1 MSEILLGINTGFAV
15 NRYPSATEWLRV
27 VSAAGLNRVQITADM
42 IDPRSPTDFIES
54 EVETILQA
62 SSNGGPT
69 ITSAFTGAMTRLN
82 LFGHPNQAMR
92 EFWLGWYRQFIDIAA
107 RLGALSVGGHLSILS
122 IKDDTDV
129 ESRRNRLDHI
139 MKCWVELSHYA
150 ADRGISCMIWE
161 PMSISREFGETLDS
175 AQQIQDK
182 FDAATLGCE
191 IKMCLDVD
199 HGDIASTDPADT
211 DPYAWLSKFAGST
224 HCIHMKQS
232 LANKGGHWP
241 FTEEY
246 NSQGRI
252 QKAEFIKHLRSH
264 FNRDIELFLELSF
277 RERNPV
283 DLKAP
288 EHIGKSVEYWVGDGI
303 TA

>member
-15 NRYPSATEWLRV
+15 NRYPSAVEWMQI
-27 VSAAGLNRVQITADM
+27 VSEAGLKRVQITADM
-42 IDPRSPTDFIES
+42 IDPRGPNDFIES
-54 EVETILQA
+54 EIETILQA
-62 SSNGGPT
+62 SSEGGPI
-69 ITSAFTGAMTRLN
+69 ITSAFTGALTRLN
-82 LFGHPNQAMR
+82 LFGHPNHAMR
-92 EFWLGWYRQFIDIAA
+92 DFWLDWYRRFIDVVA
-107 RLGALSVGGHLSILS
+107 RLGASSVGGHLSILS
-122 IKDDTDV
+122 IKDDSDE

-139 MKCWVELSHYA
+139 MKCWIELSHYA
-150 ADRGISCMIWE
+150 ADRGIACMIWE
-161 PMSISREFGETLDS
+161 PMSISREFGETLES
-175 AQQIQDK
+175 AQQIQDR
-182 FDAATLGCE
+182 FDAAASPCD

-199 HGDIASTDPADT
+199 HGDIASPNPADT
-211 DPYAWLSKFAGST
+211 DPYAWMSKFASAT

-246 NSQGRI
+246 NSEGRI
-252 QKAEFIKHLRSH
+252 QKSEFIDHLRSH
-264 FNRDIELFLELSF
+264 FNDDVELFLELSF

-288 EHIGKSVEYWVGDGI
+288 EHIGESVKYWVGNGV